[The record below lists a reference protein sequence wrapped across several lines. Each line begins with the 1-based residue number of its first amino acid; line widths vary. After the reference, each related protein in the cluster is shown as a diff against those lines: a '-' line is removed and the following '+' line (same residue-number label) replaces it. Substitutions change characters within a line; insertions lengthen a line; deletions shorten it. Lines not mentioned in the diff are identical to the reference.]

1 MVAAT
6 RYIDVN
12 SDGLAL
18 IECPACGRKSP
29 SGVNAFKGVT
39 NVVSVYCGCGDF
51 FEIALDFRKA
61 RRVDVGFT
69 GYYSMSAKPKS
80 WSYMKV
86 TNVSMGGISITLV
99 GVFSVKENDELQVE
113 FTLDDFPPSA
123 IKKKVVVKSVRGNT
137 LGCKFVEPLVE
148 DDPVARYLF
157 S

>member
-1 MVAAT
+1 MAAAGT
-6 RYIDVN
+6 NIVVN
-12 SDGLAL
+12 GDGLAL
-18 IECPACGRKSP
+18 IECVNCGRKSF
-29 SGVNAFKGVT
+29 SGVEVFKGIT
-39 NVVSVYCGCGDF
+39 NLISVYCNCGDF

-61 RRVDVGFT
+61 KRVHVDFT
-69 GYYSMSAKPKS
+69 GYYSVSAKPKS

-86 TNVSMGGISITLV
+86 TNISMGGISISLV
-99 GVFSVKENDELQVE
+99 GDHSVKGSDELQVE

-148 DDPVARYLF
+148 DDPIARYLF